1 MDTNSLFGKA
11 LGLGDGWKVV
21 KSEMDIEARQLR
33 LWLDFE
39 VGSYFACPQCGEFCP
54 VHDTSEKT
62 WRHLDFWQH
71 GTELVAR
78 VPRVVC
84 QEHGVLQTEVPWA
97 RSGSGFTLMMEAMVL
112 LLCQQ
117 MPVKAA
123 ASHLGETDQRL
134 WRVVEHYVM
143 KAHAAEDWSAVRR
156 VMIDE
161 TSTKKGHHYATN
173 FMDADTRKLLF
184 TVQGKD
190 QETIGAFA
198 DEMTRHNAH
207 AGQVTELIMDMSTS
221 FIAGARR
228 FFSGARVI
236 FDHFHIMQLVG
247 KAVDAV
253 RKSLVANG
261 ADLTGGMWAIRGN
274 EWTRSEKQQ
283 DDRRRFI
290 KDYPILGRAIGLRE
304 SLQDILADNEPG
316 MLKWWCGWA
325 SRSRLKP
332 FRQVA
337 KSIKNHWDG
346 ILAFMETR
354 LTNAAMEAVN
364 GVLQLAKRMARG
376 FRNFNYF
383 RIMAYLKAGRLQL
396 NVPHF

>member
-1 MDTNSLFGKA
+1 MDTNTLFGKA

-21 KSEMDIEARQLR
+21 KSEMDIQERQLR

-39 VGSYFACPQCGEFCP
+39 AGSYFPCPQCGAFCP
-54 VHDTSEKT
+54 VHDTSQKT

-71 GTELVAR
+71 HTELAAR

-84 QEHGVLQTEVPWA
+84 EDHAVLQAEMPWA
-97 RSGSGFTLMMEAMVL
+97 RTGSGFTLMMEAMIL

-117 MPVKAA
+117 MPVTA
-123 ASHLGETDQRL
+123 ASAHLGETDQRL
-134 WRVVEHYVM
+134 WRVLDHYVT

-190 QETIGAFA
+190 QETMGAFA
-198 DEMTRHNAH
+198 QEMLRHNAH
-207 AGQVTELIMDMSTS
+207 AGQVTELIMDMSTT
-221 FIAGARR
+221 FIAGALR
-228 FFSGARVI
+228 FFPGARVN
-236 FDHFHIMQLVG
+236 FDHFHIMQLAG

-253 RKSLVANG
+253 RKALVADG
-261 ADLTGGMWAIRGN
+261 ADLTGGMWSIRGN

-283 DDRRRFI
+283 ADRRRFI
-290 KDYPILGRAIGLRE
+290 KDYPVLGRAMGLRE
-304 SLQDILADNEPG
+304 SLQDILAENDTEL
-316 MLKWWCGWA
+316 LKWWCGWA
-325 SRSRLKP
+325 ARSKLKP
-332 FRQVA
+332 FRQLA
-337 KSIKNHWDG
+337 KSIKNHWEG

-376 FRNFNYF
+376 FRNFKYF
-383 RIMAYLKAGRLQL
+383 RIMAYLKAGRLHL
-396 NVPHF
+396 HIPRI

>member
-1 MDTNSLFGKA
+1 MNTNSLFGKA
-11 LGLGDGWKVV
+11 LGLGEGWKVV
-21 KSEMDIEARQLR
+21 NSEMDVAGRQLR

-39 VGSYFACPQCGEFCP
+39 AGCQFACPQCGEFCR
-54 VHDTSEKT
+54 VHDTVEKA

-71 GTELVAR
+71 QTELVAR
-78 VPRVVC
+78 VPRVAC
-84 QEHGVLQTEVPWA
+84 DEHGVLHTEVPWA
-97 RSGSGFTLMMEAMVL
+97 RSGSGFTLMIEAMIV

-117 MPVKAA
+117 MPVTAVAA
-123 ASHLGETDQRL
+123 HLGETDPRL
-134 WRVVEHYVM
+134 WRILNHYVT
-143 KAHAAEDWSAVRR
+143 KAHAAEDWSNVRR

-190 QETIGAFA
+190 QETMRAFA
-198 DEMTRHNAH
+198 EEMTRHNAH
-207 AGQVTELIMDMSTS
+207 AGQVTELIMDMSTA
-221 FIAGARR
+221 FIAGAQW
-228 FFSGARVI
+228 FFPGARVV

-253 RKSLVANG
+253 RKGLVASG
-261 ADLTGGMWAIRGN
+261 ADLVGGMWAIRGN

-283 DDRRRFI
+283 ADRRRFI
-290 KDYPILGRAIGLRE
+290 KAYPILGRAIGLRE
-304 SLQDILADNEPG
+304 SLQDILAENDPE

-332 FRQVA
+332 FGNLA
-337 KSIKNHWDG
+337 KSIKNHWEG

-364 GVLQLAKRMARG
+364 GILQLAKRMARG

-383 RIMAYLKAGRLQL
+383 RIMAYLKASRLQI
-396 NVPHF
+396 NIPHI